1 MKKVVVVLL
10 SIFFVTITPH
20 AFSAETVVTLSSPSH
35 QLFNGLFLNDELAEQ
50 LLPTGKYGQL
60 VFTSRSSNKSW
71 VVDAQFIDEVID
83 MSDGYS
89 LLSKEKALGEQAA
102 LAWLNQFKLITIG
115 NSVAA
120 LAYGNP
126 DTSIAKK
133 IAPAELNNYF
143 TYGKTRLESILG
155 REVLSNPSKFV
166 SSGKASVS
174 NTFRRQYTENR
185 KSLVY
190 LSRVVKDSEVQQVR
204 ARLAVL
210 LSPGLTK
217 STRAALFQ
225 DAQSVVDSTV
235 GKLRINSGKYQ
246 ITTTTAKLP
255 ITVINEFNSPVV
267 IDIAMTPENLR
278 MAVPSFFGVTV
289 PAQSKKQ
296 LEMLVD
302 VIAPGQTLVSA
313 QITDSEGYP
322 AVPEA
327 TLTLNSAVIDSR
339 VTWFTTGAA
348 ILLLLAGVAQS
359 VRRVKRR
366 QK

>member
-1 MKKVVVVLL
+1 MKKVAVLLISFFFLTFIPAAEGVEVVVT
-10 SIFFVTITPH
+10 VTAPT
-20 AFSAETVVTLSSPSH
+20 H
-35 QLFNGLFLNDELAEQ
+35 QNYSGLFINDELAQQ
-50 LLPTGKYGQL
+50 LLPAGKYGQL

-89 LLSKEKALGEQAA
+89 LLSKEEPLGEEAA
-102 LAWLNQFKLITIG
+102 ISWLNQFKFITSG

-126 DTSIAKK
+126 DISIAKK
-133 IAPAELNNYF
+133 IAPAELKNYF
-143 TYGKTRLESILG
+143 AYGKTRLESFLG
-155 REVLSNPSKFV
+155 REVLSNPSKF
-166 SSGKASVS
+166 SSNDKASVS
-174 NTFRRQYTENR
+174 NTYRRQYTENR

-190 LSRVVKDSEVQQVR
+190 LSRVVKDPEVQHLR

-217 STRAALFQ
+217 STRASLFQ

-255 ITVINEFNSPVV
+255 ITVINEFNSPVL